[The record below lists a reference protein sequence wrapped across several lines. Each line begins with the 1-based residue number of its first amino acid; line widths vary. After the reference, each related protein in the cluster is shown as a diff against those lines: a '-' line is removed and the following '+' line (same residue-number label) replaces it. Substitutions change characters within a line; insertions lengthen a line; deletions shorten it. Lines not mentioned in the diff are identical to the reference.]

1 MVTFKQK
8 HEEKYKDEMEKKINT
23 DGDEN
28 QGRGIYNLYTEA
40 ARTRMEVGEL
50 FEGIVKKVLTICLL
64 IGKPVYK
71 LVAESK
77 GP

>member
-1 MVTFKQK
+1 MLNRSHVKQNQDFDVDK
-8 HEEKYKDEMEKKINT
+8 L
-23 DGDEN
+23 DGK
-28 QGRGIYNLYTEA
+28 L
-40 ARTRMEVGEL
+40 
-50 FEGIVKKVLTICLL
+50 VLTLCLL